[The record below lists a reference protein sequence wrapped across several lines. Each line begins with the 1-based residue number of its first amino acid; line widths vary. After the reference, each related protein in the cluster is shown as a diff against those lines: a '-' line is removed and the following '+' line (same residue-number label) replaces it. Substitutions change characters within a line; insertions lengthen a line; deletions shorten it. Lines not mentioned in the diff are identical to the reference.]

1 MHTIS
6 KSEFSLNIPD
16 NNQARVVIIGGG
28 FGGLKLARKLIS
40 HDLQVVLLDRNNYHV
55 FQPLLYQVATAGLEP
70 DAISGPMRQ
79 HIEEREN
86 FYFRMQR
93 VKSID
98 PDKKL
103 IRTEIGDLAFDYLII
118 ASGSIT
124 NYFGNDKIA
133 KSAYPLKQLPH
144 ALDLRSHILENFE
157 NAVLTNDE
165 DERALLMTMVVVGGG
180 PTGVEV
186 AGALGE
192 LKNKVLPK
200 DFPELNFDQMHIY
213 LVEGND
219 KLLGGMSVTSSNKAL
234 FYLKKLGANVI
245 LKKFVKSFENN
256 MVTFSDG
263 TKVPTN
269 TLVWAAGVKG
279 NIIPGMPESSVS
291 HSRYL
296 MNEFCQVY
304 GYENIFA
311 VGDVGM
317 IKSTELPNGHPM
329 VAPVAIQQAD
339 LLAKNLIRM
348 RERKALRPFVYV
360 DKGAMATVGRNKAVV
375 DLPGKLRFSGFM
387 AWLMWMVVHLL
398 SIIGLRNKAIIFAN
412 WIWNYFTYDRGNR
425 LIIKRFQQKVGLKKK
440 KEDTEDD
447 EHH

>member
-6 KSEFSLNIPD
+6 HSDFSLNIPD
-16 NNQARVVIIGGG
+16 NEQERVVIIGGG
-28 FGGLKLARKLIS
+28 FGGLKLARKLIT
-40 HDLQVVLLDRNNYHV
+40 HNLQVVLLDRNNYHV

-86 FYFRMQR
+86 FYFRMQK
-93 VKSID
+93 VNSID
-98 PDKKL
+98 PVKQV
-103 IRTEIGDLAFDYLII
+103 INTEIGDLSFDYLII
-118 ASGSIT
+118 ATGSVT
-124 NYFGNDKIA
+124 NYFGNSKIA
-133 KSAYPLKQLPH
+133 KQAYPLKQLPH
-144 ALDLRSHILENFE
+144 ALDLRSHILDNFE
-157 NAVLTNDE
+157 KAVLTNNE
-165 DERALLMTMVVVGGG
+165 EERTLLMTMVIVGGG

-192 LKNKVLPK
+192 LKKKVLPK

-219 KLLGGMSVTSSNKAL
+219 KLLGGMSSASSKTAMN
-234 FYLKKLGANVI
+234 YLKKLGANVI
-245 LKKFVKSFENN
+245 LKKFVKDFEHN

-263 TKVPTN
+263 SKVPTN

-279 NIIPGMPESSVS
+279 NTIPGLPESSIA

-296 MNEFCQVY
+296 MNEYCQVY
-304 GYENIFA
+304 GFENIFS

-317 IKSTELPNGHPM
+317 IKSKDLPAGHPM
-329 VAPVAIQQAD
+329 VAPVAIQQAE
-339 LLAKNLIRM
+339 LLAKNLIRKKEGKKM
-348 RERKALRPFVYV
+348 KPFIYV

-375 DLPGKLRFSGFM
+375 DLPGKLYFSGFL
-387 AWLMWMVVHLL
+387 AWLVWMLVHLM
-398 SIIGLRNKAIIFAN
+398 SIIGLRNKTIIFAN

-425 LIIKRFQQKVGLKKK
+425 LIIKRFDPKIILRKKEPEEKEKKK
-440 KEDTEDD
+440 N
-447 EHH
+447 